1 MILSGIGKILVPIL
15 EIIRVAIG
23 IIIILTGVCL
33 MFAIVVTSGVLF
45 GIISAA
51 TFSLPWMVEM
61 SEASIPFDT
70 ILAAFPVWTMI
81 AAFVGTVVPT
91 IFMIML
97 GASVIAKRIVFSATA
112 GWTLFVLFFIS
123 MVLLAVGIPKIV
135 FSFKED
141 GEYRVENVY
150 KPKGKTAVLRIN
162 EVGMDDYDAAR
173 LSLKGYDNTEFKLV
187 QTFKSQGTTRAR
199 AIENAKMVDYTVDV
213 QDSVF
218 TFDSNFKFKP
228 DAIFRAQRLNM
239 TLYIPYNFPF
249 TMDEGI
255 SRFIT
260 EWVNCCGMAG
270 TNTIDQYKW
279 KITEEKGLECIDCP
293 MEDEEEEQGRLLR
306 DFDEVEITGK
316 FDVRISQGH
325 DYSVELV
332 GPDREKEK
340 YNIYRSGESLVIEYQ
355 GKRNFNWNAKDMNI
369 EDMRIN
375 IVMPSLEKLE
385 ATGFG
390 TIRFE
395 DFGGEDMDIEAHG
408 PIKIRGDLRTQ
419 DLSINLTGKSE
430 ADLSG
435 SATSLNA
442 RLELASRL
450 RAYNLDV
457 VDAMVEVSGASFAK
471 VNVSGTLEIEE
482 GVASSVD
489 FRGNP
494 TSVIRRD

>member
-1 MILSGIGKILVPIL
+1 MI
-15 EIIRVAIG
+15 
-23 IIIILTGVCL
+23 
-33 MFAIVVTSGVLF
+33 
-45 GIISAA
+45 
-51 TFSLPWMVEM
+51 
-61 SEASIPFDT
+61 
-70 ILAAFPVWTMI
+70 
-81 AAFVGTVVPT
+81 
-91 IFMIML
+91 
-97 GASVIAKRIVFSATA
+97 
-112 GWTLFVLFFIS
+112 
-123 MVLLAVGIPKIV
+123 LLAVGIPKIV

-150 KPKGKTAVLRIN
+150 KLNGKTAVLRIN
-162 EVGMDDYDAAR
+162 EVGMDDYDVTR
-173 LSLKGYDNTEFKLV
+173 LSLKGYNDTDFKLV

-199 AIENAKMVDYTVDV
+199 AIENAKMVDYTVGV

-270 TNTIDQYKW
+270 TNTIDQYTW
-279 KITEEKGLECIDCP
+279 KITEEKGLECINCP
-293 MEDEEEEQGRLLR
+293 IEDGDEEQGRLLR

-316 FDVRISQGH
+316 FDVRITQGH
-325 DYSVELV
+325 DYSVELI

-340 YNIYRSGESLVIEYQ
+340 YNIYRSGETLVIEYK
-355 GKRNFNWNAKDMNI
+355 GKRNFNWNAKDLNI

-375 IVMPSLEKLE
+375 IIMPTLEKLE

-395 DFGGEDMDIEAHG
+395 DFRGNDMDIEAHG
-408 PIKIRGDLRTQ
+408 PIRIRGDLAAQ
-419 DLSINLTGKSE
+419 DLSVNLTGKSE

-435 SATSLNA
+435 SATRLNA
-442 RLELASRL
+442 RLELASKL

-457 VDAMVEVSGASFAK
+457 VDAMVDVSGASFAK

-489 FRGNP
+489 FRGSP
-494 TSVIRRD
+494 TSVIKRD